1 MTRIQVDTQ
10 RLEDLSRDLGLLCD
24 EFEGIGERV
33 DDYQP
38 VIGRSGRLMDALDD
52 VATNW
57 SDRRGDLIEALRG
70 LAQMATEAARHYERQ
85 DQMMAARMEGTS
97 E

>member
-1 MTRIQVDTQ
+1 MTHIKVDTQ
-10 RLEDLSRDLGLLCD
+10 RLDDLSQELRLLCD

-33 DDYQP
+33 DEYQP
-38 VIGRSGRLMDALDD
+38 AVGRSGRLMEALDD

-57 SDRRGDLIEALRG
+57 SDRRGDLIESLRS

-85 DQMMAARMEGTS
+85 DQTMAARMEGS
-97 E
+97 SG